1 MKKILAT
8 AAVIAMTATTQA
20 HAWGER
26 EQGILTGV
34 IGTIILQDIYG
45 NRNHGHHGGHN
56 GGHNG
61 GQVIIQQA
69 PPVYNNHTTVIIQE
83 PAWASQRVCSEEIV
97 RHANGVQSTIQ
108 KNCAGRVVGIID
120 YKKY

>member
-45 NRNHGHHGGHN
+45 NRNHGHVQQQP
-56 GGHNG
+56 
-61 GQVIIQQA
+61 QVIVQQ
-69 PPVYNNHTTVIIQE
+69 PPVYNNNTTVIIQDS
-83 PAWASQRVCSEEIV
+83 AWSSTRVCSEEIV
-97 RHANGVQSTIQ
+97 NSGNGVRSTIQ
-108 KNCAGRVVGIID
+108 RNCAGRIVGVID
-120 YKKY
+120 YKRY

>member
-45 NRNHGHHGGHN
+45 NRNHGHHYP
-56 GGHNG
+56 
-61 GQVIIQQA
+61 QQQPVIVQQ
-69 PPVYNNHTTVIIQE
+69 PPVVHNNTTVIIQDS
-83 PAWASQRVCSEEIV
+83 AWASDRVCSEEIV
-97 RHANGVQSTIQ
+97 NSGNGVRSTIQ
-108 KNCAGRVVGIID
+108 RNCAGRIVGVID
-120 YKKY
+120 YKRY